1 MSNKRKIL
9 ILGFVLLLFVLVLVY
24 YNYNPANNK
33 YFPKCIFLS
42 LTGYKCPGC
51 GSQRAIYELL
61 HFNLVGA
68 FKVNMFL
75 VCSIPLVVLLIV
87 AEFLRKKKPKFYM
100 KVNSQKFIIGY
111 FLCVIV
117 WWILR
122 NILGV

>member
-87 AEFLRKKKPKFYM
+87 AEFLRKKRPQFYM
-100 KVNSQKFIIGY
+100 QV
-111 FLCVIV
+111 
-117 WWILR
+117 
-122 NILGV
+122 